1 MYCRPSRA
9 DRLGAKPDSRV
20 NDAGRIEPRQR
31 LPLKATQGQQTP
43 RRLPTQASA
52 YFHYMLAHEY
62 EEMATTFGRSEYAT
76 RAIEEYKMALN
87 ADPSSKYL
95 NSHLA
100 ELYFRTGQIR
110 EAVVAAQDR
119 IKQDPNDLEAHRLLA
134 DVYLR
139 SLGDNTA
146 AGSIRRRC

>member
-1 MYCRPSRA
+1 M
-9 DRLGAKPDSRV
+9 V
-20 NDAGRIEPRQR
+20 
-31 LPLKATQGQQTP
+31 
-43 RRLPTQASA
+43 
-52 YFHYMLAHEY
+52 AHEY
-62 EEMATTFGRSEYAT
+62 EEMATTLGRSEYAN

-100 ELYFRTGQIR
+100 ELYFRTGRIR

-119 IKQDPNDLEAHRLLA
+119 IKQDPNDLDAHRLLA

-139 SLGDNTA
+139 SLGDNQQQEVSGADAEAGDWGIPEDCA
-146 AGSIRRRC
+146 AGAEQS